1 MINCRWITS
10 GAFVIVGLICMT
22 LISEVSA
29 ADSILNQTAANT
41 VSDDELTKIE
51 KTLDQAMEQFK
62 HQKYEGH
69 ALSIIS
75 SLERLSASTKTDKVI
90 FFILKSKIAMGT
102 LIDAKPYLTPEERV
116 AVDSY
121 FEMHKSEYLISL
133 GVSYQGDELKTLI
146 TKFPNSPFVPEAA
159 FLMATVKGSMGECES
174 DVDCHIGR
182 AMDAYLPYIQTYPGH
197 QKNRLAIEHISNE
210 LESVTVDP
218 HTSGLW
224 EIYDLDATAA
234 LLKKYY
240 EVVKTLAD
248 SNIRAEALYP
258 LARVFIS
265 AGEFKLADSIYNDLE
280 AHDSKWR
287 DARKKAAQLMFEF
300 KESET
305 AAAPQE
311 NSHAIE
317 QEIVKLNS
325 SSASDRLSAL
335 NRLTTLSISDHALLF
350 KLLLVLSDLAEHDS
364 SINVR
369 KQAIDAVG
377 HYAPSTSFFRAVVGY
392 CLQHEPDNKN
402 RYYCANLIVT
412 DPALTQTELYSL
424 KTFRDQVTA
433 IIAETEGTT
442 SRIDRIFAENRWM
455 RIEEARAGA
464 DKAKQDAIAQGV
476 DLEAYQE
483 LFSGQAQVHVIRL
496 FGTDYKFI
504 VKRIRPER
512 VIPLWCL
519 LMLLCGLM
527 SYRNAINKNLDKRFW
542 LIVGAL
548 TAPSTLLYIYFIPKK
563 K

>member
-1 MINCRWITS
+1 M
-10 GAFVIVGLICMT
+10 GLICMM
-22 LISEVSA
+22 LISEVNA
-29 ADSILNQTAANT
+29 ANGKLNQTAANT
-41 VSDDELTKIE
+41 VSDDELAKIE

-90 FFILKSKIAMGT
+90 FFILKSKIAMST
-102 LIDAKPYLTPEERV
+102 LIDAKPYLSPEERV

-121 FEMHKSEYLISL
+121 YEMHKSEYLIAL
-133 GVSYQGDELKTLI
+133 GVSYQGDELETLI

-224 EIYDLDATAA
+224 EVYDLDATAA

-265 AGEFKLADSIYNDLE
+265 VGEFKLADSIYNDLE
-280 AHDSKWR
+280 AHDSKWH

-300 KESET
+300 NESEPS
-305 AAAPQE
+305 ASPQK
-311 NSHAIE
+311 NTQDVE
-317 QEIVKLNS
+317 QEIARLNS
-325 SSASDRLSAL
+325 SSDLDRLSAL
-335 NRLTTLSISDHALLF
+335 NKLNTLFITDHTLLF
-350 KLLLVLSDLAEHDS
+350 KLLLVLSDMAEHDS

-377 HYAPSTSFFRAVVGY
+377 HYASSTSFFRAVIGY
-392 CLQHEPDNKN
+392 CLKHESDGKN
-402 RYYCANLIVT
+402 RYHCANLVVT

-424 KTFRDQVTA
+424 KVFRDQITA
-433 IIAETEGTT
+433 IITEAEGTS
-442 SRIDRIFAENRWM
+442 SRVDKIFAENRGR
-455 RIEEARAGA
+455 RIEEARVGA
-464 DKAKQDAIAQGV
+464 EKAKQDAIAQGV

-483 LFSGQAQVHVIRL
+483 LFSGQAQVYVIRL
-496 FGTDYKFI
+496 FDTDYKFI

-512 VIPLWCL
+512 VIPLWFL
-519 LMLLCGLM
+519 LMLLCSLL

-548 TAPSTLLYIYFIPKK
+548 TAPLTLLYIYFIPKK
-563 K
+563 KLN